1 MRHTSWISRW
11 MGVAAAAALAL
22 APGGLAAAG
31 AAQSIGVPDF
41 AARPSIPNI
50 SGLFPGRFA
59 ADNATTVL
67 QRATHP
73 PLGVVSRKTMTQA
86 QSALKW
92 RDTDITKFARLTALA
107 DRVGATRLVI
117 GTIDRLSVE
126 RISNSV
132 SRSAATV
139 HIQVFTVAPA
149 GITQA
154 VAGTGSGIAAVPR
167 DAAEQALRQ
176 AVEQALN
183 AELPKIAL
191 TH

>member
-1 MRHTSWISRW
+1 M
-11 MGVAAAAALAL
+11 ALAL
-22 APGGLAAAG
+22 APAVPSFAG
-31 AAQSIGVPDF
+31 AVQTIGVPDF
-41 AARPSIPNI
+41 AARASIPNI
-50 SGLFPGRFA
+50 SGMFPGRFA
-59 ADNATTVL
+59 ADATTTAL
-67 QRATHP
+67 QRAAHP
-73 PLGVVSRKTMTQA
+73 PLSVIPRTTMTKA

-92 RDTDITKFARLTALA
+92 RDTDITKFAQLTALA
-107 DRVGATRLVI
+107 DRVGAAHLII